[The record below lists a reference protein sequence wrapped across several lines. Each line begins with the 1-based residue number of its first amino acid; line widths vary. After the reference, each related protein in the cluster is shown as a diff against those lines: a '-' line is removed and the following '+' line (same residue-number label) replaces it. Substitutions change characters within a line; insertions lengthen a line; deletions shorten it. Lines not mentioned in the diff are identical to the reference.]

1 MACGFIRPHA
11 TSPSSPR
18 DDGLFSRLN
27 RSPRAIA
34 VVGGGLAFRSCLKP
48 KRGKK
53 LLELDGGWDGASYGK
68 SGGAYGGAHQRRNI
82 V

>member
-11 TSPSSPR
+11 TIPSSPR
-18 DDGLFSRLN
+18 DDFCCSHMNLT
-27 RSPRAIA
+27 PRVIA

-53 LLELDGGWDGASYGK
+53 LLELDGGWDGA
-68 SGGAYGGAHQRRNI
+68 
-82 V
+82 